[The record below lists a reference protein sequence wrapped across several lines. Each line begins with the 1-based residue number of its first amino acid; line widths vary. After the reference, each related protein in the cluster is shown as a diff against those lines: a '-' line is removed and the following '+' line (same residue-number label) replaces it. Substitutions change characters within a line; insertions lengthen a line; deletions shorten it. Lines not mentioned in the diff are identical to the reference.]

1 MEGSHTEP
9 FDPFAPGL
17 RDDPYPTY
25 RRLRENA
32 PVHYSERIRSWVLTR
47 HADVEDFFTD
57 PRFSADR
64 TKARKY
70 RGSGGPSPA
79 SLQIDPPEHTRIRR
93 LVTKAFTPRAIRELR
108 PRTAE
113 VADSLLDAA
122 EAEGEID
129 LIADFAYPLPLTV
142 LTELLGVPDEDHEL
156 FRRFALAM
164 AEGVDHAYAE
174 RRSEIGAEVWG
185 YLEEVAAERRH
196 APRDDLISQLVA
208 VSETDTGHL
217 SDDEVVGVAITLLF
231 AGHETTVNLIGNGTL
246 ALLRNPEQLERF
258 RHDPDLVGTA
268 IEELLRYES
277 PAQIISRTVDED
289 LELDGHHLRRGDA
302 AVALLGAANRDPEV
316 FDDPDRLDIGRAPNP
331 HVAFGQGLHFCLG
344 APLTRMETEVA
355 FPALVR
361 RFPRLRLATERPE
374 WRDTAV
380 LRGLRRLPVRLR

>member
-1 MEGSHTEP
+1 MEEDGAAP
-9 FDPFAPGL
+9 FDPFVPEL
-17 RDDPYPTY
+17 RDDPYATY
-25 RRLRENA
+25 RRLRDEA

-47 HADVEDFFTD
+47 HRDVEVLFTD

-79 SLQIDPPEHTRIRR
+79 SLQIDPPEHTRVRR

-113 VADSLLDAA
+113 VTESLLDAA

-174 RRSEIGAEVWG
+174 RRPEIGAEVWS
-185 YLEEVAAERRH
+185 YLEEVAARRRR
-196 APRDDLISQLVA
+196 APRDDLISHLVA
-208 VSETDTGHL
+208 VSEADAGRL
-217 SDDEVVGVAITLLF
+217 SDDEVVGVAVTLLF
-231 AGHETTVNLIGNGTL
+231 AGHETTVNLIGNGVL
-246 ALLRNPEQLERF
+246 ALLRNPRELERL
-258 RHDPDLVGTA
+258 RDDPELVGTA
-268 IEELLRYES
+268 VEELLRYES

-289 LELDGHHLRRGDA
+289 LDLDGHRLRKGDA
-302 AVALLGAANRDPEV
+302 AVALLGAANRDPEA
-316 FDDPDRLDIGRAPNP
+316 FDDPDRLDVGRTPNP
-331 HVAFGQGLHFCLG
+331 HVAFGQGIHFCLG
-344 APLTRMETEVA
+344 APLTRMEAEIA
-355 FPALVR
+355 FPALLR
-361 RFPRLRLATERPE
+361 RFPRMELATDRPQ

-380 LRGLRRLPVRLR
+380 LRGLRSLPVRLR